1 MSDRKEYYKKYNQQK
16 RKNLKDVHLYLT
28 KEQYN
33 YFEKVAEKEGLTVTS
48 LIKAMAL
55 LQAEKTYYL
64 PNEIQEKLTEF
75 VFLIRNIANNVNQIA
90 KYSNTVKEL
99 TERDEHSLLNYLQ
112 RLETEVKEY
121 VKKETK

>member
-1 MSDRKEYYKKYNQQK
+1 MNNRKEYYKKYNKEK
-16 RKNLKDVHLYLT
+16 RKQLKDVHIYLT
-28 KEQYN
+28 QEQYN

-64 PNEIQEKLTEF
+64 PKEIQEKLNEF

-90 KYSNTVKEL
+90 RHSNIIKTL
-99 TERDEHSLLNYLQ
+99 TDEHGLLNYLQ
-112 RLETEVKEY
+112 RLEKEVKEY

>member
-1 MSDRKEYYKKYNQQK
+1 MTNRKEYYKKYNQEK
-16 RKNLKDVHLYLT
+16 RKNLKDVHIYLT
-28 KEQYN
+28 KEQYS

-64 PNEIQEKLTEF
+64 PKEIQEKLNEF

-90 KYSNTVKEL
+90 RHSNTIKDL
-99 TERDEHSLLNYLQ
+99 TDEHGLLNYLQ
-112 RLETEVKEY
+112 KLETEVKEY

>member
-1 MSDRKEYYKKYNQQK
+1 MTNRKEYYKKYNNET
-16 RKNLKDVHLYLT
+16 RKNLKDVHIYLT
-28 KEQYN
+28 QEQYS

-64 PNEIQEKLTEF
+64 PKEIQEKLNEF

-90 KYSNTVKEL
+90 RHSNTIKEL
-99 TERDEHSLLNYLQ
+99 TDEHGLLNYLQ
-112 RLETEVKEY
+112 KLETEVKEY

>member
-1 MSDRKEYYKKYNQQK
+1 MNNRKEYYKKYNKEK
-16 RKNLKDVHLYLT
+16 RKQLKDVHIYLT
-28 KEQYN
+28 QEQYN

-64 PNEIQEKLTEF
+64 PKEIQEKLNEF

-90 KYSNTVKEL
+90 RHSNIIKTL
-99 TERDEHSLLNYLQ
+99 TDEHGLLNYLQ